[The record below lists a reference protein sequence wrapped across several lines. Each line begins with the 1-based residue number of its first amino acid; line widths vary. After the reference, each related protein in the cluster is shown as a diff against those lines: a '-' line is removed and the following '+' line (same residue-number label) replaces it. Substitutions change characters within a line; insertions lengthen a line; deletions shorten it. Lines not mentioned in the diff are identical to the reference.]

1 MSDNTLVDAEMSLVN
16 GVEGLAPA
24 GVNVL
29 LNNPITD
36 TFERHLLGY
45 VNSFAGKSATDLLQ
59 HLGSTVGALEA
70 KLPDFAKPLAK
81 ELRGPHPGRPLA
93 RRGHAEHA
101 GRHRSVRGR
110 PPHGRAGREAVE
122 ALGGGA
128 ERADRRVVVP
138 ETRTPPS
145 Q

>member
-29 LNNPITD
+29 LNNPVTD
-36 TFERHLLGY
+36 AFERHLLGY
-45 VNSFAGKSATDLLQ
+45 VNSFAGKSASDLLQ

-81 ELRGPHPGRPLA
+81 EF
-93 RRGHAEHA
+93 
-101 GRHRSVRGR
+101 
-110 PPHGRAGREAVE
+110 
-122 ALGGGA
+122 
-128 ERADRRVVVP
+128 ADRIQAALSPAVDTPSTPADTAPSAGVHLTAAQVVKLSKLSAA
-138 ETRTPPS
+138 ELS
-145 Q
+145 ALIGA